1 MVLKSKIIM
10 VLTVVLL
17 LTIGTS
23 AAIVLRVQ
31 TKMMLNSKLKDV
43 EVLVDL
49 IEKSITEAMEDG
61 RTEDVQTTLEHMG
74 QNQDIKSLRIL
85 STGGSILKSKTP
97 EEIGG
102 KAKGRKKRGRERKG
116 VRTEWHF
123 QLFLVRARRTADAA
137 RSGLL
142 FFGRFS

>member
-49 IEKSITEAMEDG
+49 IEKSITEAMQDG

-74 QNQDIKSLRIL
+74 QNQGNISPL
-85 STGGSILKSKTP
+85 
-97 EEIGG
+97 
-102 KAKGRKKRGRERKG
+102 
-116 VRTEWHF
+116 
-123 QLFLVRARRTADAA
+123 
-137 RSGLL
+137 
-142 FFGRFS
+142 